1 MQKKFIIIAV
11 MFLVVFSR
19 REIQAACPEEYG
31 VASRSAPIYV
41 AASSRS
47 ECIGWLD
54 AGSPVEVISFLEHY
68 VLVKTEDEQYA
79 YLSNQDLYID
89 AAYEKLYGK
98 KEICQEDWSVLET
111 EGQLY
116 CHSTEL
122 LMESYMSVPENIRFR
137 FETEGF
143 RIRMT
148 EWDITDEA
156 YAPYGGYHGTGK
168 VRAAFDFE
176 RKMLYVNDEWP
187 GAVVHEMG
195 HYVNDTLSVFSGR
208 GENRMLYET
217 EAGKISNYAEENDRE
232 YFAEVFRLY
241 VTEPQLLRLVSP
253 SSYQMVASAILC
265 FEKGDENI

>member
-19 REIQAACPEEYG
+19 REIRAACPEEYG
-31 VASRSAPIYV
+31 VVSRRTPAYV
-41 AASSRS
+41 AADCGS
-47 ECIGWLD
+47 ECIAWLD
-54 AGSPVEVISFLEHY
+54 AGTPVDVVSFLDNY
-68 VLVKTEDEQYA
+68 VLVKLQNGQYA
-79 YLSNQDLYID
+79 YLSNRDLYID
-89 AAYEKLYGK
+89 AAYEKLYGE

-116 CHSTEL
+116 GRSAEL
-122 LMESYMSVPENIRFR
+122 LMESYMSIPENIRFR
-137 FETEGF
+137 FEAEGF

-168 VRAAFDFE
+168 VRAVFDFE

-195 HYVNDTLSVFSGR
+195 HYVNDTLGLFSSR
-208 GENRMLYET
+208 SENSKLYET
-217 EAGKISNYAEENDRE
+217 EAAKISNYAKENDRE
-232 YFAEVFRLY
+232 YFAEVFRFY
-241 VTEPQLLRLVSP
+241 VTEPQLLRLISP
-253 SSYQMVASAILC
+253 SSYQVAENVMLC
-265 FEKGDENI
+265 FEKSDGNI